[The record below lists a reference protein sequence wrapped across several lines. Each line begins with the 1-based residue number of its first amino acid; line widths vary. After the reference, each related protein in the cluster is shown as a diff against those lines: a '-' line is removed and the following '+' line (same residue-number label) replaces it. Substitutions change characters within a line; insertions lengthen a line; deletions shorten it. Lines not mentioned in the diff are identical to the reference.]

1 MKKSTLLLSVLAL
14 IIFNGCGGGIK
25 GLLIYD
31 TDPTLKTI
39 KQVRALPMM
48 SSVGF
53 EWEKIKDRR
62 VHGINIYRGS
72 PSDRFGGDQGFKRI
86 GSVGN
91 RYATHFV
98 DTHTKPNT
106 KYLYTFTTFSF
117 GKESKHGTILRVKT
131 RPPFASVSFVK
142 AYKVAP
148 GVVKLLWKPHPS
160 ERVNAYIIE
169 RSVNGGKWKY
179 VSQVEGQ
186 LMAEYID
193 TFVRNGNSYAYRII
207 AKSYDDIRAKASQAT
222 QISL

>member
-1 MKKSTLLLSVLAL
+1 MKKSILLLSVLAL
-14 IIFNGCGGGIK
+14 ITFNGCGGIK
-25 GLLIYD
+25 GLMIYD
-31 TDPTLKTI
+31 TDPTLKSIT
-39 KQVRALPMM
+39 QVRAFPMM

-53 EWEKIKDRR
+53 EWEKIQDRR
-62 VHGINIYRGS
+62 IHGINIYRKA
-72 PSDRFGGDQGFKRI
+72 PADQEDQEFKRI
-86 GSVGN
+86 GSIGN

-98 DTHTKPNT
+98 DTHVKPNT
-106 KYLYTFTTFSF
+106 KYLYTFTTFAL
-117 GKESKHGTILRVKT
+117 GKESKRSTVLRVKT
-131 RPPFASVSFVK
+131 RQTFAAVSFVK

-148 GVVKLLWKPHPS
+148 GVVKLLWRPHPS

-169 RSVNGGKWKY
+169 RSVNDGTWKY

-207 AKSYDDIRAKASQAT
+207 AKSYDGIKAKASQAT

>member
-1 MKKSTLLLSVLAL
+1 MKKSILLLSVLAL
-14 IIFNGCGGGIK
+14 IIFNGCGGIK
-25 GLLIYD
+25 GLMIYD
-31 TDPTLKTI
+31 TDPTLKSIT
-39 KQVRALPMM
+39 QVRALPMM

-62 VHGINIYRGS
+62 IHGINIYRKV
-72 PSDRFGGDQGFKRI
+72 PSNQEDQEFKRI
-86 GSVGN
+86 GSIGN

-98 DTHTKPNT
+98 DTHVKPNT
-106 KYLYTFTTFSF
+106 KYLYTFTTFAL
-117 GKESKHGTILRVKT
+117 GKESKRSTVLRVKT
-131 RPPFASVSFVK
+131 RPTFAAVSFVK

-148 GVVKLLWKPHPS
+148 GVVKLLWRPHPS

-169 RSVNGGKWKY
+169 RSVNDGTWKY

-193 TFVRNGNSYAYRII
+193 TFVRSGNTYAYRII
-207 AKSYDDIRAKASQAT
+207 AKSYDNIRAKASQAT

>member
-1 MKKSTLLLSVLAL
+1 MKKSILLLSALAL
-14 IIFNGCGGGIK
+14 LILNGCGGIK

-39 KQVRALPMM
+39 TQVKALPMM

-53 EWEKIKDRR
+53 EWKKIEDNR

-72 PSDRFGGDQGFKRI
+72 PGDRIGGDQGFKRI
-86 GSVGN
+86 GSIGN

-106 KYLYTFTTFSF
+106 KYLYTFTTFSL
-117 GKESKHGTILRVKT
+117 GRESKHGAILRVKT
-131 RPPFASVSFVK
+131 RPPFAGVSFVQ

-148 GVVKLLWKPHPS
+148 GVVKLLWKPHPN

-169 RSVNGGKWKY
+169 RSVNGAEWKY

-193 TFVRNGNSYAYRII
+193 SFVRAGNTYAYRII
-207 AKSYDDIRAKASQAT
+207 AKSYDGIRAKASQVT
-222 QISL
+222 RISL